1 VSRTMTSIITG
12 VACASVFVTVPSTQQ
27 RASELSG
34 HWLLAAATTTLGR
47 SAEQGGV
54 PQPPSEV
61 PTKATTV
68 SGAAFNCGRDCT
80 IVQTNQTLTV
90 EAALLGS
97 DVSRASPVTF
107 RLDEQEH
114 LVTDSFNPGRE
125 LRVTAKWNAGRLEI
139 VTGPRFRQA
148 VSVESGQLVVV
159 TSVMIEPAHR
169 VTVRYAKKTPKSSP
183 E

>member
-1 VSRTMTSIITG
+1 MSRTMTSIIAG

-27 RASELSG
+27 RGSDLSG

-107 RLDEQEH
+107 RLDEQVH
-114 LVTDSFNPGRE
+114 LVTDSFNPQGDSQVERWQA
-125 LRVTAKWNAGRLEI
+125 RDRDRAKIQPGSVRRI
-139 VTGPRFRQA
+139 GPACGGHERNDRARSQ
-148 VSVESGQLVVV
+148 GDG
-159 TSVMIEPAHR
+159 
-169 VTVRYAKKTPKSSP
+169 
-183 E
+183 